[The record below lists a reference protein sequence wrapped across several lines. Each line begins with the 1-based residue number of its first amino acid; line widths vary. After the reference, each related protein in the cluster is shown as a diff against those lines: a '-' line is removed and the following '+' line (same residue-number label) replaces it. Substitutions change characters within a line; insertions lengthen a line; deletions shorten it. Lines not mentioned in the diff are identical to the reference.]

1 MVERKTKAKLPT
13 GQTVDAFEVPVEE
26 LTERWSDYKL
36 EDGSALRMKMNV
48 LSVNRIP
55 NMWDPQ
61 GNPFYL
67 VNVSPVMTVVEAPQ
81 HLRKKATQ

>member
-48 LSVNRIP
+48 LSVN
-55 NMWDPQ
+55 
-61 GNPFYL
+61 
-67 VNVSPVMTVVEAPQ
+67 
-81 HLRKKATQ
+81 